1 MERKIHTIA
10 IFALF
15 GTSMLGVSVMVHEIG
30 HAIACAVQGFEVL
43 EFNLLLSYVKCSTSN
58 QIIWIMGGG
67 LGSIAML
74 PFFCVKKIC
83 RFLPALLGFFTAAVT
98 QFLLMI
104 LEGFLNPMYRAYN
117 LENYALVFGLI
128 MLAALGLHYR
138 SKLKGWYSIKI
149 EKTDPPVGRN

>member
-1 MERKIHTIA
+1 MEYKIHA
-10 IFALF
+10 REIFALF
-15 GTSMLGVSVMVHEIG
+15 GITMLGVSVMVHEIG
-30 HAIACAVQGFEVL
+30 HAFACVVQGFEVL
-43 EFNLLLSYVKCSTSN
+43 EINLLLSYVRCSMSN
-58 QIIWIMGGG
+58 QIVWIMGGG

-74 PFFCVKKIC
+74 PFFYVKKI
-83 RFLPALLGFFTAAVT
+83 RRVLPVLLGFFTAMVT

-128 MLAALGLHYR
+128 MLATLWWYFR
-138 SKLKGWYSIKI
+138 SKLKGQYSIKI